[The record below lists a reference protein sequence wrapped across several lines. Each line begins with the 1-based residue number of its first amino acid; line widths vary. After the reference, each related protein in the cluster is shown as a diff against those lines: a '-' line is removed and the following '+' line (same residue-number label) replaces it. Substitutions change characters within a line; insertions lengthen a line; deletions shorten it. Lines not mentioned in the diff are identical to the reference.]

1 MFVFAV
7 VHGVAWHKLCLKQA
21 WTSWQKGHCHANRT
35 QNLLPK
41 GVRPAWS
48 CKKKMWA
55 WDWVSACW
63 LVYTPMFFGKYMT
76 FSFAYTTIPLGKGSI
91 QSFWWKILGMVV
103 VFFFCFEVCSW
114 ETNGTPCQ
122 KGFKSIKAN
131 ITINM
136 FSFILNIIRYSV
148 SCIAGCANF

>member
-7 VHGVAWHKLCLKQA
+7 VHGVAWHKLCLKQP
-21 WTSWQKGHCHANRT
+21 WTSWQKGHCHANRI

-136 FSFILNIIRYSV
+136 FSFILNIIWYSV